1 MNRFLAAVL
10 GLVAGVPGGLESLGL
25 TQELKAH
32 RPKGPIPQD
41 LEFDADGNPILI
53 KLSAAE
59 LGTRIHERLEAD
71 LNRGT
76 VSRETDP
83 VRTYDP
89 AQVTFTLNGQPFD
102 PDKVLILD
110 DPPPRDLSPEVE
122 RRIREQ
128 VKAWFDQ
135 NPLVPRPGEGPTA
148 ADIKADLEQTIRDMT
163 NQGLIDPLAD
173 TVPIHFGPV
182 NNGVIPVYNWTAV
195 PDARVHPNCRCVPL
209 QNGDVITVTSRK
221 KVPGWVDWR
230 APKNGAQAHK
240 RKCAR
245 RAESR
250 RRMLRTQGRI

>member
-41 LEFDADGNPILI
+41 LEFDEDGNPKLI
-53 KLSAAE
+53 HLTAAE

-110 DPPPRDLSPEVE
+110 DPPPRELSPEVE
-122 RRIREQ
+122 RLIRER

-148 ADIKADLEQTIRDMT
+148 ADIKVDLEQTVREL
-163 NQGLIDPLAD
+163 QARGLVPELDH
-173 TVPIHFGPV
+173 VPIRFGPAS
-182 NNGVIPVYNWTAV
+182 NGVIPVYNWEA
-195 PDARVHPNCRCVPL
+195 PSPPPVHPHCRCVPL
-209 QNGDVITVTSRK
+209 RNGDVITVTSRK

-230 APKNGAQAHK
+230 APKNGAQAHR